1 MKAAARDARSVFLLG
16 GHADMPGA
24 LAVFRD
30 VTGKEPRT
38 FADWAEAFRG
48 QGHPDV
54 PNGGK

>member
-1 MKAAARDARSVFLLG
+1 MFLLG

-24 LAVFRD
+24 LAVFHD

-38 FADWAEAFRG
+38 FADWAEAFHG